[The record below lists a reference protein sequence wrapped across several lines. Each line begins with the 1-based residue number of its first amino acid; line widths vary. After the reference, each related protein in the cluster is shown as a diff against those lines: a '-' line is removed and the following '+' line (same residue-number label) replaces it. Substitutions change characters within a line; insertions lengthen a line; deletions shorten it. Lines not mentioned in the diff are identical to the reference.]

1 MFRKFIIIALLS
13 ISFLYSQQAVY
24 VLCEGNFNTPNAS
37 LWAINSDH
45 SAITGPIH
53 WDPAVNPLGDVGQ
66 SLLIYQEKLYIVMNN
81 SNTLEI
87 ANIADGFQYEKTIPL
102 PNAGPRD
109 IEIINDIA
117 YLSCWYLG
125 GIIRIDLNSG
135 VFLDTLFTAGLP
147 EDLLYYQDKLY
158 ASITMNP
165 DWSSADRVIE
175 IELTDP
181 PVIER
186 TFQVVPGPGQMLA
199 HENYLYVASTYYD
212 DAWNTYAGNSKI
224 NLSTGAVTQKDFGIN
239 FSFGT
244 DLITFNDRICRI
256 YNGGICPLTDSLTM
270 DTTSQ
275 IGNYPNVYSAATYDN
290 LIYFGLSDYTA
301 PDNVATM
308 DSSGTEL
315 ANFQVG
321 ALPGSFAFYNNVSS
335 NIAGQDRE
343 LPRDFRLAQNYPNP
357 FNNTTTISYTITK
370 VGKYRLTIYNLAG
383 QYIAD
388 LTDGYHSAGVR
399 NVQWNGMDKN
409 GMPVASG
416 SYLYQLVNEQQAI
429 TKRMIFLK

>member
-1 MFRKFIIIALLS
+1 MFRKFVAIALLS
-13 ISFLYSQQAVY
+13 ISFLYSQPAVY

-66 SLLIYQEKLYIVMNN
+66 SLLIYQDKLYLVMNN

-87 ANIADGFQYEKTIPL
+87 ADIADGFRYEKTIPL

-109 IEIINDIA
+109 IEIVNNIA

-125 GIIRIDLNSG
+125 GIIRIDLDSG
-135 VFLDTLFTAGLP
+135 AFLDTLFTDGLP

-165 DWSSADRVIE
+165 DWSDADRVIE
-175 IELTDP
+175 IEINDSLT
-181 PVIER
+181 IAR
-186 TFQVVPGPGQMLA
+186 TFQVIPGPGRMLT
-199 HENYLYVASTYYD
+199 HDNCLYVASTYYD
-212 DAWNTYAGNSKI
+212 ADWNTYAGNSKI
-224 NLSTGAVTQKDFGIN
+224 DLPTGTVIQKNFGIT
-239 FSFGT
+239 FSFGA
-244 DLITFNDRICRI
+244 DLVVFNDRVCRV
-256 YNGGICPLTDSLTM
+256 YNGGICALTDSLTM

-301 PDNVATM
+301 PDNVAIM

-321 ALPGSFAFYNNVSS
+321 ALPGSFAFYNNISG
-335 NIAGQDRE
+335 NIANQNKE
-343 LPRDFRLAQNYPNP
+343 ILQNFSLEQNYPNP
-357 FNNTTTISYTITK
+357 FNNTTIISYTITK
-370 VGKYRLTIYNLAG
+370 AGKYRLAIYNLAG
-383 QYIAD
+383 QHIAD
-388 LTDGYHSAGVR
+388 LADGYHSAGTTTI
-399 NVQWNGMDKN
+399 QWNGTDKN
-409 GMPVASG
+409 GKPVASG
-416 SYLYQLVNEQQAI
+416 SYLYQLCSEKQVI
-429 TKRMIFLK
+429 TKRMIYLK